1 MLTWNLTE
9 MTAPQISSPTMNCS
23 PSMAR
28 MRFSQHRDARP
39 FFRRMIHLPPILFA
53 SSCRKNKRLVIV
65 VHFPPHNTE
74 HCIPA
79 FSYFQCFTSLTSLFG
94 GGHLMIHSPHILL
107 GKLYTDIINI
117 MCVFAL
123 CHMVLLICMLK
134 ITSPHDFF
142 KSTYLTNLLLS
153 QKTAKHFKFYL
164 LSQVRFIMK
173 YTKALYSDN

>member
-1 MLTWNLTE
+1 

-53 SSCRKNKRLVIV
+53 SSCRKNERLVIIE
-65 VHFPPHNTE
+65 HFPPRRTE
-74 HCIPA
+74 RCIPA
-79 FSYFQCFTSLTSLFG
+79 FSCFQCFASLASLFG
-94 GGHLMIHSPHILL
+94 GEHLMIHSPYTLL
-107 GKLYTDIINI
+107 GKLYTDII

-123 CHMVLLICMLK
+123 CHMVLLICMQK

-142 KSTYLTNLLLS
+142 KSTHLIKNLLSL
-153 QKTAKHFKFYL
+153 KTAKHFKF
-164 LSQVRFIMK
+164 
-173 YTKALYSDN
+173 